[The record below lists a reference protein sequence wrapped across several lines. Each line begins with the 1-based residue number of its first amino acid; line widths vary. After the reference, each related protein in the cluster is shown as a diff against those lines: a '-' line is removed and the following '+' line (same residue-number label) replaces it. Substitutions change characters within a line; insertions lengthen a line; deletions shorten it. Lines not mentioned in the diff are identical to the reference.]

1 MQKRSGTAQNF
12 VLGWMMGGV
21 ENLWVRISGQLS
33 TGNFVVFAT
42 DHLTYE
48 VGEDFRQLKEALHF
62 QALALMVGFNYADMC
77 LGGQYSR
84 VSEGGF

>member
-42 DHLTYE
+42 EKYQFLIIH
-48 VGEDFRQLKEALHF
+48 
-62 QALALMVGFNYADMC
+62 
-77 LGGQYSR
+77 YSR
-84 VSEGGF
+84 SYSVKVMSSVVKINGRLSRVADHNSPLQPQEN